1 MFPYR
6 IMADIAN
13 AENRVQNP
21 KMIHNLPATVL
32 KIEASMATKTCRQ
45 DNDLHA
51 SAIIGLNVE
60 PIYIFK
66 IERIYAGAYGL
77 I

>member
-1 MFPYR
+1 MFPDR

-21 KMIHNLPATVL
+21 KMTHNLAATAL
-32 KIEASMATKTCRQ
+32 KIEASMATKTSRQ
-45 DNDLHA
+45 DDDC
-51 SAIIGLNVE
+51 SRIGGHWLKRE

-66 IERIYAGAYGL
+66 IERIYAGEW